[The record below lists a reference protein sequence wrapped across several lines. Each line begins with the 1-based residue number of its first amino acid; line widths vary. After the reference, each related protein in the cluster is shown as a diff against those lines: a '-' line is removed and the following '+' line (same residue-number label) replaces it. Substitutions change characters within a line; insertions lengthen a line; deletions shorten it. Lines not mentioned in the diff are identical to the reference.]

1 MAQTEQP
8 KPQSMGC
15 LVAPVAI
22 IIYGI
27 LGFLLLWQFG
37 GKIVNYVNTMD
48 WQQVEGTVT
57 SRSVEDGS
65 DLTGEHYNATI
76 SYTYEVDGEMYEGNT
91 LDLRGVINVGNRDD
105 AEALIA
111 PYPVGAS
118 VMPYVDMTNPTRSV
132 LTRDIQ
138 TGIWV
143 LSGIGGFLALLSI
156 ILGIRYMGSR
166 SQPNIA

>member
-8 KPQSMGC
+8 TPQSMGC

-27 LGFLLLWQFG
+27 LGFILLWQFG
-37 GKIVNYVNTMD
+37 GKIVNYVNTMN
-48 WQQVEGTVT
+48 WQQVEGMIT
-57 SRSVEDGS
+57 SRGVEDVS

-76 SYTYEVDGEMYEGNT
+76 SYTYEVDGETYDGDT

-118 VMPYVDMTNPTRSV
+118 VMPYVNMDNPTQSV

-143 LSGIGGFLALLSI
+143 LVGFGAFLVLLSAGLGGRYI
-156 ILGIRYMGSR
+156 ISTRN
-166 SQPNIA
+166 QP